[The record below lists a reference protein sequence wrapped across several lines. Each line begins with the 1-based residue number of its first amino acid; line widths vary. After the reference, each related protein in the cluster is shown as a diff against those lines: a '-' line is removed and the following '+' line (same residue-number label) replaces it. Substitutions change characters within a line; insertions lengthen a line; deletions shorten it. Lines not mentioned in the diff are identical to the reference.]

1 MSSATTEQQWTFS
14 QQFSSGFLKD
24 RTGKISHPVYFA
36 TKGHSDLQ
44 NRISASKEASSIS
57 NEIVADLSAR
67 FTKLTKDLADA
78 VGSLPAYDQ
87 KGYENQ
93 LKFIEAELEGLRKA
107 SKPVSRFSFKKKQ
120 AAFDQSR
127 PLSAVAVVAEP
138 ISPEPSPSQAS
149 ILNFSSRN
157 NELLTVDLPDVSAR
171 DVTLSDLVNCVV
183 NLISPTKLTIS
194 AVHAQNLRNVVILL
208 PMIQSSIMLHDLD
221 NCVVVVGCH
230 QFRMHTSRTVDIYL
244 SIPSHPVIENCSDI
258 RFAGYPSA
266 LQREIQV
273 AESKHTSVQDFS
285 HIRASPSP
293 NWTLLPEDRLPASW
307 PLGSTTVGDF
317 LSSLLPRSI

>member
-24 RTGKISHPVYFA
+24 RT
-36 TKGHSDLQ
+36 DLQ
-44 NRISASKEASSIS
+44 NRVSASKEASSVS
-57 NEIVADLSAR
+57 NETIAELSAL

-93 LKFIEAELEGLRKA
+93 LKSIETELEGLRKA
-107 SKPVSRFSFKKKQ
+107 SMPVSRFSFKKRQ
-120 AAFDQSR
+120 VASDQSR
-127 PLSAVAVVAEP
+127 PLSAVGVAAEP
-138 ISPEPSPSQAS
+138 ISQEPSPSQAS
-149 ILNFSSRN
+149 ILNFSSRT
-157 NELLTVDLPDVSAR
+157 NELLTVDLSDVSAR
-171 DVTLSDLVNCVV
+171 DVTLSNLANCVV
-183 NLISPTKLTIS
+183 NLIAPAQLTVS

-230 QFRMHTSRTVDIYL
+230 QFRMHTSRTVDVYL

-273 AESKHTSVQDFS
+273 AASKHTSVQDFS
-285 HIRASPSP
+285 HIKATPSP
-293 NWTLLPEDRLPASW
+293 NWTLLPEDRLPTSW
-307 PLGSTTVGDF
+307 PLGSTAVGDF